1 MSIIKFCYK
10 VLLGML
16 CLSGLPLPGV
26 TVDATAAILI
36 NVGVSGG
43 WYEPATAGQGF
54 SLDVIPES
62 NQLVAYWFTYPQS
75 GDGWEWFV
83 AQGDISGAS
92 ADLTIYQTDNGF
104 FDQSSD
110 VGINAVGTAKV
121 NFSSCGEATWEYEF
135 NASGL
140 AGDMELVR
148 LGSVVLCNQ
157 MLATANVNV
166 VSHRNKWVNLTS
178 EWRFEGCVKLGIAQ
192 SHGDET
198 IVFTDNTFTLL
209 IDSYSNATCQGDPVV
224 QALTF
229 TLQRI
234 DKTLAFLGSEEVIA
248 NRFILTDLDSGEV
261 FKQLWYVDDRG
272 AEPKI
277 AHGVLDSPVDTE
289 GYPTEIHS
297 LFFTRLE

>member
-1 MSIIKFCYK
+1 MSVITSCYK
-10 VLLGML
+10 VLLGMF
-16 CLSGLPLPGV
+16 CLLGLPLPGV
-26 TVDATAAILI
+26 TVDATADILI

-104 FDQSSD
+104 FDQSSE
-110 VGINAVGTAKV
+110 VGINAVGIAKI

-135 NASGL
+135 DASGL
-140 AGDMELVR
+140 AGDIQLVR
-148 LGSVVLCNQ
+148 LGSVALCEQ
-157 MLATANVNV
+157 MLASANINV
-166 VSHRNKWVNLTS
+166 VSHRNKWVNLTG
-178 EWRFEGCVKLGIAQ
+178 EWRFEGCVNLDTAQ
-192 SHGDET
+192 SHGNET

-209 IDSYSNATCQGDPVV
+209 IDNYSNATCQGDPVV
-224 QALTF
+224 QTLTF
-229 TLQRI
+229 TQQRI
-234 DKTLAFLGSEEVIA
+234 DKTLAFLGTEEVIA
-248 NRFILTDLDSGEV
+248 NRFILTDLDSGEEL
-261 FKQLWYVDDRG
+261 KQLWYVDDRG

-277 AHGVLDSPVDTE
+277 AHGIFDSPVDTE
-289 GYPTEIHS
+289 GYPTEIHVPAFMRS
-297 LFFTRLE
+297 E